1 MTGMSSTE
9 LSREKSQFLAD
20 QMRSKV
26 IEELLEFD
34 RSLLMTV
41 ETVLKNKLPSADGE
55 KFSYYYYYV
64 DLIQFPPVLEI
75 ERRQAVDSDLT
86 HTKNLVLH
94 SVVTFDPAGL
104 HHVVT
109 QVKNRLPS
117 LSSKSH

>member
-1 MTGMSSTE
+1 MKVRLPHTSTVAMTCVSFTE

-55 KFSYYYYYV
+55 KFSIV
-64 DLIQFPPVLEI
+64 MWI
-75 ERRQAVDSDLT
+75 
-86 HTKNLVLH
+86 
-94 SVVTFDPAGL
+94 
-104 HHVVT
+104 
-109 QVKNRLPS
+109 
-117 LSSKSH
+117 